1 VPSLRTQPFSGT
13 GIAINFY
20 GEEGVEPAR
29 ERRHELTRQ
38 DLNQHQVDFAIFATR
53 NPLSHGAILADEL
66 DSTRPSKQCD
76 SNDDGVRALVATSD
90 EKFVKNPRHHSRR
103 GSCALLPFIAGIKLR
118 K

>member
-1 VPSLRTQPFSGT
+1 MDAKGIAAKRQCLRTEPFSGT

-53 NPLSHGAILADEL
+53 NPLSHGAILADEVRL
-66 DSTRPSKQCD
+66 DKTIEA
-76 SNDDGVRALVATSD
+76 VRF
-90 EKFVKNPRHHSRR
+90 E
-103 GSCALLPFIAGIKLR
+103 
-118 K
+118 